1 MFNRSLFSAFAVFVL
16 VSCGS
21 LTQLN
26 TTSTYQKLSP
36 SAYITPIQADLDVSP
51 KRISYFMLV
60 SESVGR
66 GGLDNVISTAV
77 KEALDANGSGDVLV
91 NLQTQVKY
99 GDNGAIES
107 INVTGF
113 PASYVNF
120 RSNDKLPMTG
130 VNANDLHSTEP
141 KEQQGLLDQIL
152 KKKKK

>member
-1 MFNRSLFSAFAVFVL
+1 MLNRSLFSAFALLVL

-21 LTQLN
+21 LSQVN

-36 SAYITPIQADLDVSP
+36 SAYITPIQADLEVSS
-51 KRISYFMLV
+51 KRINYFMLV
-60 SESVGR
+60 SKTVGK

-99 GDNGAIES
+99 ADNGDIES

-120 RSNDKLPMTG
+120 RSNDNLPMAG
-130 VNANDLHSTEP
+130 VNANDLHSSDP
-141 KEQQGLLDQIL
+141 QGRQGLFNQII
-152 KKKKK
+152 KKK